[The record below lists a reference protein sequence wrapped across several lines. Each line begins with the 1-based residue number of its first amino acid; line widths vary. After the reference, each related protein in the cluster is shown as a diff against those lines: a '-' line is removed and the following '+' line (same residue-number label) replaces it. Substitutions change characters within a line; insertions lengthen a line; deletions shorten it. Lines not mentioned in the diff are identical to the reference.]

1 MAKNRPLTKDTIL
14 EKLTKLGGTVYQFSK
29 LDISLDDDIFVPL
42 TVLNELRRE
51 AINIL
56 NTKRENIPDK
66 IIEKEYEKKVPRFTK
81 EANVNACVF
90 KDSDIDSE
98 TKYQNIYS
106 YQEDTKYIKALPIVI
121 DKYPDDLKKSSI
133 KPILISEI
141 GGLNLTN
148 IHTDYSLNVVNSYT
162 VAFLHSMGV
171 KKITLSYEMTLSQI
185 KTLIE
190 KYQERYGTIP
200 NIEVIVYGYIK
211 IMTLKYNLF
220 NDYKKAI
227 YLKDRFNNSYRIR
240 ECRGLTEVY
249 YSKILDNRNFDYFSA
264 GVNHIRY
271 NLYKF

>member
-1 MAKNRPLTKDTIL
+1 M
-14 EKLTKLGGTVYQFSK
+14 V
-29 LDISLDDDIFVPL
+29 
-42 TVLNELRRE
+42 
-51 AINIL
+51 
-56 NTKRENIPDK
+56 
-66 IIEKEYEKKVPRFTK
+66 
-81 EANVNACVF
+81 
-90 KDSDIDSE
+90 
-98 TKYQNIYS
+98 
-106 YQEDTKYIKALPIVI
+106 
-121 DKYPDDLKKSSI
+121 
-133 KPILISEI
+133 SEI

-148 IHTDYSLNVVNSYT
+148 IHTDYSLNAVNSYT

-220 NDYKKAI
+220 NDYKEAI

>member
-98 TKYQNIYS
+98 AKYQNIYS